1 MPFLLK
7 KKLIVAPISWVA
19 LALCYITT
27 SVKRHNDTRTVV
39 FYEHLL
45 CLLSSTIIS
54 LFLYKMCHKMV
65 DAMAK
70 NKPGTGCWGILLLL
84 FYLRL
89 DDLTRDRVIGNI
101 QLSV

>member
-1 MPFLLK
+1 
-7 KKLIVAPISWVA
+7 
-19 LALCYITT
+19 
-27 SVKRHNDTRTVV
+27 
-39 FYEHLL
+39 
-45 CLLSSTIIS
+45 
-54 LFLYKMCHKMV
+54 MV